1 MRIKFLFLLFS
12 ILMLFNMQLYAQS
25 CSEALNTA
33 ATDFK
38 NGRFDDVIYLLNH
51 CYDDLE
57 YIEKI
62 EARKLLAQSWLVKD
76 SIWQAEDEIKELLL
90 LKFNY
95 EPAYDDSPLF
105 IEYLE
110 KVRSDL
116 SANLTT
122 SVSKR
127 AENLLETPAT
137 IKVITAENIR
147 NRAYRHLEEVL
158 YDVPGFDISC
168 NKGILYSLIYQR
180 GYRSSLTDRT
190 MLIVDGVEEN
200 GLSSNHA
207 YISGQYPLS
216 YIKKIEII
224 YGPASTMYGAN
235 AFAGVINVVTKSA
248 EDIIPAGKKTGVH
261 AQAGYGTW
269 NTRFADVTT
278 ALKYNNISFTLTG
291 RLYQSDEMNL
301 SSYNDWDYQL
311 GDNTHYSKSLT
322 VTGAKATKIAES
334 FPDAEGTFYTKQNT
348 GNSLSLIPTQKAID
362 FAKATDQKAMD
373 TTLLGHKIG
382 YTNHTNDWALY
393 AKLKISDFT
402 LGFQTWR
409 REEGSI
415 GFFNDKRAGSRNGSI
430 WIPEESMLYMKY
442 DKYISDKFSLSVFTR
457 FKAHKLNDDSKSVRL
472 SSYDNGG
479 LQLDDLI
486 LQTESKWKT
495 TYYSRISKQLR
506 TEIKVLYTGS
516 KLKTIG
522 GIEVRNSHI
531 QGPYLTGDTIY
542 PSENAIPDSDP
553 GGYHFN
559 QLDVGMYAQ
568 STYKPYENFKIT
580 LGGRVDYNKTRI
592 NGGYNPVF
600 NPRVAMVYAPKTYSK
615 NNMVYLKALYATAFK
630 DASLNTKFSTTSD
643 RLLSNPKLAPE
654 RVQNFELNAYWKH
667 IFKTNDIYFSAD
679 AAAYRSKYT
688 GVVGTASVETTING
702 QRVTTKQYQPIG
714 ALRIYGIQSNVLFVY
729 HPFSL
734 ETNYTFTHPL
744 NTKDEEGNTQNLR
757 VADIASHQINTILN
771 LQIKNQF
778 NINLRINYVGKRE
791 TAQDS
796 ASLANPAKV
805 QFVPAFTIVSGA
817 IAYSHPQ
824 ILKGLTAQMFINNI
838 LDKEYFH
845 PGIRDADGSTYPVLL
860 PQNRRFT
867 GIKLIYDL
875 Q

>member
-1 MRIKFLFLLFS
+1 MKITTLLLFFS
-12 ILMLFNMQLYAQS
+12 MLISYNMQVAAQS

-33 ATDFK
+33 AGDFK
-38 NGRFDDVIYLLNH
+38 NGRFDEVIYLLNH
-51 CYDDLE
+51 CYDNLE

-76 SIWQAEDEIKELLL
+76 SIWQAEAEIKELLL

-95 EPAYDDSPLF
+95 EPTYDDSPLF

-110 KVRSDL
+110 KVRNDL

-127 AENLLETPAT
+127 AESLLETPAT
-137 IKVITAENIR
+137 IKVITADNIR
-147 NRAYRHLEEVL
+147 NRGYRHLEEVL
-158 YDVPGFDISC
+158 YDVPGFDISSC
-168 NKGILYSLIYQR
+168 KGILYSLIYQR

-207 YISGQYPLS
+207 YIAGQYPLS

-235 AFAGVINVVTKSA
+235 AFAGVINVVTKNA
-248 EDIIPAGKKTGVH
+248 EDIIPTGKKTGIH

-278 ALKYNNISFTLTG
+278 ALKYNNISLTLTG
-291 RLYQSDEMNL
+291 RIYQSDEMDL
-301 SSYNDWDYQL
+301 SGYDDWDYKL
-311 GDNTHYSKSLT
+311 GDNSHYNNILT
-322 VTGAKATKIAES
+322 VTRAKALNIAES
-334 FPDAEGTFYTKQNT
+334 FPEAENIYYNKQNT
-348 GNSLSLIPTQKAID
+348 PDGLRLTPTQQAIA
-362 FAKATDQKAMD
+362 FAMTTDQKAMD

-393 AKLKISDFT
+393 GKLKISDFT
-402 LGFQTWR
+402 MGFQTWR

-415 GFFNDKRAGSRNGSI
+415 VFFNDKRSGSRNGSV
-430 WIPEESMLYMKY
+430 WIPELSMLYMKY

-457 FKAHKLNDDSKSVRL
+457 FKAHKLNDDSKSVKL
-472 SSYDNGG
+472 SAYDNGG
-479 LQLDDLI
+479 LQLADLI
-486 LQTESKWKT
+486 AQKEAQWQT

-506 TEIKVLYTGS
+506 TEIKALYTGS
-516 KLKTIG
+516 KFKTIG

-542 PSENAIPDSDP
+542 PSENAIPDDDP

-559 QLDVGMYAQ
+559 QLDIGMYAQ
-568 STYKPYENFKIT
+568 STYEPYENLKLT

-600 NPRVAMVYAPKTYSK
+600 NPRVAVVYAPKTYSK
-615 NNMVYLKALYATAFK
+615 NNLIYLKALYATAFK

-654 RVQNFELNAYWKH
+654 RVQNIEVNAYWKH
-667 IFKTNDIYFSAD
+667 IFNNNLYFLAD
-679 AAAYRSKYT
+679 AAAYRSNYT

-702 QRVTTKQYQPIG
+702 RRVTTKQYQPIG
-714 ALRIYGIQSNVLFVY
+714 ALHIYGLQSNASFVY
-729 HPFSL
+729 HQFLL
-734 ETNYTFTHPL
+734 ETNYTFTYPL
-744 NTKDEEGNTQNLR
+744 NTKDEEGSEQNLR

-771 LQIKNQF
+771 LRIKNQL
-778 NINLRINYVGKRE
+778 NINLRINYVGKRK

-796 ASLANPAKV
+796 TSLANPAKV
-805 QFVPAFTIVSGA
+805 HSVPAFTILSGA
-817 IAYSHPQ
+817 ITYSHPQ
-824 ILKGLTAQMFINNI
+824 ILKNFTAQLFANNI
-838 LDKEYFH
+838 FDKEYFH
-845 PGIRDADGSTYPVLL
+845 PGIRDADGATYPVLI
-860 PQNRRFT
+860 PQNRRFI
-867 GIKLIYDL
+867 GLKLLYDL